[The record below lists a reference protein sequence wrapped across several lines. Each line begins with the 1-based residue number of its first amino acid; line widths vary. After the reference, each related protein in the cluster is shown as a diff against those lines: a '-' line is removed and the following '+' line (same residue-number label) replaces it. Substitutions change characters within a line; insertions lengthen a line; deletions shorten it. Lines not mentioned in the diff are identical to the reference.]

1 MKGIKKTLYD
11 YFNLD
16 KYNTSINMEFMAGL
30 TTFLSMC
37 YILVVN
43 SSIIANINGV
53 SFNAIYIATA
63 SATIIGTLLLGIFAK
78 LPIAQST
85 GLGINAFFVYTCCLS
100 FKFTYANSL
109 VFVLIDGIIF
119 LLLTVTGL
127 RGIIFDSL
135 PKCIT
140 MAISVGIG
148 LFIAFVGLQNV
159 GIIVNNP
166 STCVTLSSFNIIGEA
181 DWSKIMPF
189 LVILLTF
196 TTLITLLKKGVKTGV
211 FWAILIGTGLYY
223 LLGLT
228 VPEFY
233 SNHTFNVNLNP
244 FNSFKEFYNISF
256 GKVFTEGFDFSFYLS
271 HTDNNK
277 ATLVVEFITTSLAFC
292 MLNMFD
298 SLGTLYGCCKAG
310 DLYEENNKGEKVALG
325 LNKAMAS
332 DAIATIIA
340 SVCGTSTQTLFMEST
355 SGISAGGRTGLT
367 AFVVALL
374 FFVAMFF
381 APIASLVPPC
391 AYCAALIYVGLL
403 MIGGIK
409 DLDLSNLEVATPAFL
424 TIIMIPF
431 TYNISF
437 GIAFGLLSYVLI
449 KVFLWKVKDI
459 KPATWVLFFLFCA
472 LFLFTH

>member
-1 MKGIKKTLYD
+1 MKNLVNN
-11 YFNLD
+11 YFRLD
-16 KYNTSINMEFMAGL
+16 KYGTTLNVEFMAGL

-37 YILVVN
+37 YILIVN
-43 SSIIANINGV
+43 ASIFTNIEGV

-63 SATIIGTLLLGIFAK
+63 IATVFGTLLLGLMAR

-85 GLGINAFFVYTCCLS
+85 GLGINAFFVYTCCLA
-100 FKFTYANSL
+100 FGFTYANSL

-119 LLLTVTGL
+119 LILTLTGL
-127 RGIIFDSL
+127 RSIIFDSL
-135 PKCIT
+135 PKSIT

-159 GIIVNNP
+159 GIVVNNP
-166 STCVTLSSFNIIGEA
+166 STCVTLASFNLLGTA
-181 DWSKIMPF
+181 DWAQIMPF
-189 LVILLTF
+189 AITIITF
-196 TTLITLLKKGVKTGV
+196 TVLISFMKKGIKTGV
-211 FWAILIGTGLYY
+211 FWAILIGTALYY

-228 VPEFY
+228 VPQFY
-233 SNHTFNVNLNP
+233 NNLNLNISINP
-244 FNSFKEFYNISF
+244 LHSFGDFYNFSF
-256 GKVFTEGFDFSFYLS
+256 GKVFKEGFDFTYYLS
-271 HTDNNK
+271 DPDNSK
-277 ATLVVEFITTSLAFC
+277 TSLIVVFITTSLAFC

-310 DLYEENNKGEKVALG
+310 NLYEKNEKGENVIPS

-332 DAIATIIA
+332 DAIATCVA

-355 SGISAGGRTGLT
+355 SGISAGGKTGLT
-367 AFVVALL
+367 AIVVAIL
-374 FFVAMFF
+374 FFIAMFC
-381 APIASLVPPC
+381 APLAALVPPC

-403 MIGGIK
+403 MIGSIK
-409 DLDLSNLEVATPAFL
+409 ELDLKDVEVATPAFM

-437 GIAFGLLSYVLI
+437 GIAFGLLSHVLI
-449 KVFLWKVKDI
+449 KVFLGKAKEIKVS
-459 KPATWVLFFLFCA
+459 TWVVFLLFCA